1 MELPAFIMDPI
12 GDIFGSIEGIAFGI
26 MAIIAIGGALGT
38 VYSKRVAH
46 SMLSLIMCFFA
57 VAGVFLLANAEML
70 AAIQILVLS
79 GQRDAGLCF
88 RCDVVPSPNHGG
100 GFRMRLVSTFARL
113 GIVGL
118 LGLLLAVLMD
128 PANWDPVT
136 GPDSM
141 TTLEFA
147 TAVLDDWA
155 FTLVVLGALLA
166 MAMAGAAYL
175 VRDERK
181 TNLMWE
187 LHGGEE
193 E

>member
-1 MELPAFIMDPI
+1 
-12 GDIFGSIEGIAFGI
+12 
-26 MAIIAIGGALGT
+26 
-38 VYSKRVAH
+38 
-46 SMLSLIMCFFA
+46 
-57 VAGVFLLANAEML
+57 
-70 AAIQILVLS
+70 
-79 GQRDAGLCF
+79 
-88 RCDVVPSPNHGG
+88 
-100 GFRMRLVSTFARL
+100 MRLVSTFARL
-113 GIVGL
+113 GVVGL
-118 LGLLLAVLMD
+118 LGILLAVLMD
-128 PANWDPVT
+128 PENWSPVT
-136 GPDSM
+136 GSDSM

-147 TAVLDDWA
+147 TAVLNDWA

>member
-1 MELPAFIMDPI
+1 
-12 GDIFGSIEGIAFGI
+12 
-26 MAIIAIGGALGT
+26 
-38 VYSKRVAH
+38 
-46 SMLSLIMCFFA
+46 
-57 VAGVFLLANAEML
+57 
-70 AAIQILVLS
+70 
-79 GQRDAGLCF
+79 
-88 RCDVVPSPNHGG
+88 
-100 GFRMRLVSTFARL
+100 MRLISTFARL

-118 LGLLLAVLMD
+118 LGILLAVMMD
-128 PANWDPVT
+128 PTNWTPVT
-136 GPDSM
+136 GSDSM

-155 FTLVVLGALLA
+155 FMLIILGALLT

-181 TNLMWE
+181 INLMWE

>member
-1 MELPAFIMDPI
+1 
-12 GDIFGSIEGIAFGI
+12 
-26 MAIIAIGGALGT
+26 
-38 VYSKRVAH
+38 
-46 SMLSLIMCFFA
+46 
-57 VAGVFLLANAEML
+57 
-70 AAIQILVLS
+70 
-79 GQRDAGLCF
+79 
-88 RCDVVPSPNHGG
+88 
-100 GFRMRLVSTFARL
+100 MRLVSTFARL
-113 GIVGL
+113 GVVGL

-128 PANWDPVT
+128 PVNWDPVT
-136 GPDSM
+136 GSDSM
-141 TTLEFA
+141 TTLEFT
-147 TAVLDDWA
+147 TAVLNDWA

>member
-1 MELPAFIMDPI
+1 
-12 GDIFGSIEGIAFGI
+12 
-26 MAIIAIGGALGT
+26 
-38 VYSKRVAH
+38 
-46 SMLSLIMCFFA
+46 
-57 VAGVFLLANAEML
+57 
-70 AAIQILVLS
+70 
-79 GQRDAGLCF
+79 
-88 RCDVVPSPNHGG
+88 
-100 GFRMRLVSTFARL
+100 MRLVSTFARL

-128 PANWDPVT
+128 PENWTPVT
-136 GPDSM
+136 GSDSM

>member
-1 MELPAFIMDPI
+1 
-12 GDIFGSIEGIAFGI
+12 
-26 MAIIAIGGALGT
+26 
-38 VYSKRVAH
+38 
-46 SMLSLIMCFFA
+46 
-57 VAGVFLLANAEML
+57 
-70 AAIQILVLS
+70 
-79 GQRDAGLCF
+79 
-88 RCDVVPSPNHGG
+88 
-100 GFRMRLVSTFARL
+100 MRLISTFARL
-113 GIVGL
+113 GVVGM

-128 PANWDPVT
+128 PTNWDPVT
-136 GPDSM
+136 GSDSM

-175 VRDERK
+175 IRDERK

>member
-1 MELPAFIMDPI
+1 
-12 GDIFGSIEGIAFGI
+12 
-26 MAIIAIGGALGT
+26 
-38 VYSKRVAH
+38 
-46 SMLSLIMCFFA
+46 
-57 VAGVFLLANAEML
+57 
-70 AAIQILVLS
+70 
-79 GQRDAGLCF
+79 
-88 RCDVVPSPNHGG
+88 
-100 GFRMRLVSTFARL
+100 MRLISTFARL
-113 GIVGL
+113 GVVGL

-128 PANWDPVT
+128 PENWTPVT
-136 GPDSM
+136 GSDSM

-147 TAVLDDWA
+147 TSVLNDWA

>member
-1 MELPAFIMDPI
+1 
-12 GDIFGSIEGIAFGI
+12 
-26 MAIIAIGGALGT
+26 
-38 VYSKRVAH
+38 
-46 SMLSLIMCFFA
+46 
-57 VAGVFLLANAEML
+57 
-70 AAIQILVLS
+70 
-79 GQRDAGLCF
+79 
-88 RCDVVPSPNHGG
+88 
-100 GFRMRLVSTFARL
+100 MRLVSTFARL

-128 PANWDPVT
+128 PANWNPVT
-136 GPDSM
+136 GSDSM

-147 TAVLDDWA
+147 TSVLDDWA
-155 FTLVVLGALLA
+155 FTLVILGALLA

>member
-1 MELPAFIMDPI
+1 
-12 GDIFGSIEGIAFGI
+12 
-26 MAIIAIGGALGT
+26 
-38 VYSKRVAH
+38 
-46 SMLSLIMCFFA
+46 
-57 VAGVFLLANAEML
+57 
-70 AAIQILVLS
+70 
-79 GQRDAGLCF
+79 
-88 RCDVVPSPNHGG
+88 
-100 GFRMRLVSTFARL
+100 MRLVSTFARL
-113 GIVGL
+113 GVVGM

-128 PANWDPVT
+128 PVNWDPVT
-136 GPDSM
+136 GSDSM
-141 TTLEFA
+141 TTLEFS
-147 TAVLDDWA
+147 TAVLNDWA

>member
-1 MELPAFIMDPI
+1 
-12 GDIFGSIEGIAFGI
+12 
-26 MAIIAIGGALGT
+26 
-38 VYSKRVAH
+38 
-46 SMLSLIMCFFA
+46 
-57 VAGVFLLANAEML
+57 
-70 AAIQILVLS
+70 
-79 GQRDAGLCF
+79 
-88 RCDVVPSPNHGG
+88 
-100 GFRMRLVSTFARL
+100 MRLVSTFARL

-128 PANWDPVT
+128 PANWTPVT
-136 GPDSM
+136 SSDSM

>member
-1 MELPAFIMDPI
+1 
-12 GDIFGSIEGIAFGI
+12 
-26 MAIIAIGGALGT
+26 
-38 VYSKRVAH
+38 
-46 SMLSLIMCFFA
+46 
-57 VAGVFLLANAEML
+57 
-70 AAIQILVLS
+70 
-79 GQRDAGLCF
+79 
-88 RCDVVPSPNHGG
+88 
-100 GFRMRLVSTFARL
+100 MRLISTFARL
-113 GIVGL
+113 GVVGM

-136 GPDSM
+136 GSDSM
-141 TTLEFA
+141 TTLEFS
-147 TAVLDDWA
+147 TAVLNDWA

>member
-1 MELPAFIMDPI
+1 
-12 GDIFGSIEGIAFGI
+12 
-26 MAIIAIGGALGT
+26 
-38 VYSKRVAH
+38 
-46 SMLSLIMCFFA
+46 
-57 VAGVFLLANAEML
+57 
-70 AAIQILVLS
+70 
-79 GQRDAGLCF
+79 
-88 RCDVVPSPNHGG
+88 
-100 GFRMRLVSTFARL
+100 MRLISTFARL
-113 GIVGL
+113 GIIG
-118 LGLLLAVLMD
+118 LLAVLLAVMMD
-128 PANWDPVT
+128 PANWTPVT
-136 GPDSM
+136 GSDSM

>member
-1 MELPAFIMDPI
+1 
-12 GDIFGSIEGIAFGI
+12 
-26 MAIIAIGGALGT
+26 
-38 VYSKRVAH
+38 
-46 SMLSLIMCFFA
+46 
-57 VAGVFLLANAEML
+57 
-70 AAIQILVLS
+70 
-79 GQRDAGLCF
+79 
-88 RCDVVPSPNHGG
+88 
-100 GFRMRLVSTFARL
+100 MRLMSTFARL
-113 GIVGL
+113 GVVGM

-128 PANWDPVT
+128 PENWSPVT
-136 GPDSM
+136 GSDSM

>member
-1 MELPAFIMDPI
+1 
-12 GDIFGSIEGIAFGI
+12 
-26 MAIIAIGGALGT
+26 
-38 VYSKRVAH
+38 
-46 SMLSLIMCFFA
+46 
-57 VAGVFLLANAEML
+57 
-70 AAIQILVLS
+70 
-79 GQRDAGLCF
+79 
-88 RCDVVPSPNHGG
+88 
-100 GFRMRLVSTFARL
+100 MRLISTFARL
-113 GIVGL
+113 GVVGL

-128 PANWDPVT
+128 PENWAPVT
-136 GPDSM
+136 GSDSM

-147 TAVLDDWA
+147 TAVLNDWA

>member
-1 MELPAFIMDPI
+1 
-12 GDIFGSIEGIAFGI
+12 
-26 MAIIAIGGALGT
+26 
-38 VYSKRVAH
+38 
-46 SMLSLIMCFFA
+46 
-57 VAGVFLLANAEML
+57 
-70 AAIQILVLS
+70 
-79 GQRDAGLCF
+79 
-88 RCDVVPSPNHGG
+88 
-100 GFRMRLVSTFARL
+100 MRLVSTFARL
-113 GIVGL
+113 GVVGL

-128 PANWDPVT
+128 PVNWDPVT
-136 GPDSM
+136 GSDSM
-141 TTLEFA
+141 TTLEFS
-147 TAVLDDWA
+147 TAVLNDWA

>member
-1 MELPAFIMDPI
+1 
-12 GDIFGSIEGIAFGI
+12 
-26 MAIIAIGGALGT
+26 
-38 VYSKRVAH
+38 
-46 SMLSLIMCFFA
+46 
-57 VAGVFLLANAEML
+57 
-70 AAIQILVLS
+70 
-79 GQRDAGLCF
+79 
-88 RCDVVPSPNHGG
+88 
-100 GFRMRLVSTFARL
+100 MRLISTFARL
-113 GIVGL
+113 GVVGM

-128 PANWDPVT
+128 SANWDPVT
-136 GPDSM
+136 GSDSM

>member
-1 MELPAFIMDPI
+1 
-12 GDIFGSIEGIAFGI
+12 
-26 MAIIAIGGALGT
+26 
-38 VYSKRVAH
+38 
-46 SMLSLIMCFFA
+46 
-57 VAGVFLLANAEML
+57 
-70 AAIQILVLS
+70 
-79 GQRDAGLCF
+79 
-88 RCDVVPSPNHGG
+88 
-100 GFRMRLVSTFARL
+100 MRLISTFARL
-113 GIVGL
+113 GVVGML
-118 LGLLLAVLMD
+118 VLLLAVLMD

-136 GPDSM
+136 GSDSM
-141 TTLEFA
+141 TTLEFS
-147 TAVLDDWA
+147 TAVLNDWA

>member
-1 MELPAFIMDPI
+1 
-12 GDIFGSIEGIAFGI
+12 
-26 MAIIAIGGALGT
+26 
-38 VYSKRVAH
+38 
-46 SMLSLIMCFFA
+46 
-57 VAGVFLLANAEML
+57 
-70 AAIQILVLS
+70 
-79 GQRDAGLCF
+79 
-88 RCDVVPSPNHGG
+88 
-100 GFRMRLVSTFARL
+100 MRLISTFARL
-113 GIVGL
+113 GVVGM

-128 PANWDPVT
+128 PATWDPVT
-136 GPDSM
+136 GSDSM

-155 FTLVVLGALLA
+155 FTLVVLGAILA

-187 LHGGEE
+187 LLGGEE

>member
-1 MELPAFIMDPI
+1 
-12 GDIFGSIEGIAFGI
+12 
-26 MAIIAIGGALGT
+26 
-38 VYSKRVAH
+38 
-46 SMLSLIMCFFA
+46 
-57 VAGVFLLANAEML
+57 
-70 AAIQILVLS
+70 
-79 GQRDAGLCF
+79 
-88 RCDVVPSPNHGG
+88 
-100 GFRMRLVSTFARL
+100 MRLISTFARL

-128 PANWDPVT
+128 PANWDPIT

-175 VRDERK
+175 GCDERK